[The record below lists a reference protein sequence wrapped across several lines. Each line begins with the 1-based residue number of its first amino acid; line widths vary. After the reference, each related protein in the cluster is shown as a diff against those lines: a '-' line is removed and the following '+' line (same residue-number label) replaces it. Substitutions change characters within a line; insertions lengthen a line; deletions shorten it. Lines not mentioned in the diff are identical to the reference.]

1 MERIKK
7 ALEEAR
13 AAREQALRAEL
24 ERLVQHKSQSDVA
37 LAPSE
42 PRFDPPTERRI
53 REFMPLR
60 GLPADK
66 LQAAIALGQIFG
78 LASGEIVFATGD
90 RHEYSHFLLEGAV
103 QFLDEE
109 RPVRRLD
116 AQDIEALR
124 PLDEPGTQRYTVSA
138 DGPSRI
144 FRVPRALLGAP
155 DDLSATIAPM
165 PPATYADTQS
175 GEELAELVAR
185 IDAERHRAP
194 PPLPAF
200 NALDQT
206 SAQRLEATSYDFDI
220 NGLMSDPPGDVEFE
234 APPQPLPQQHQAQ
247 DLAGRDRLAEA
258 MGILEQ
264 RLRRHIAEV
273 RAQERANYET
283 RMRARLVELKQKAE
297 AELRR
302 KIVKLRT
309 RDKEVMSEREAL
321 LRERYAQLQRIAN
334 RFTHQKAQ
342 IQQAKRDLEEKLR
355 AADTIHRELNEIG
368 QHVSRQLDDLDSVF
382 GSGTGDNREVEQ
394 AV

>member
-24 ERLVQHKSQSDVA
+24 ERLVHDKAQPDAAQAAV
-37 LAPSE
+37 E

-60 GLPADK
+60 GLPTDK

-78 LASGEIVFATGD
+78 LASGEIVFAAGD

-103 QFLDEE
+103 QFLDDE
-109 RPVRRLD
+109 RVMRRLD

-124 PLDEPGTQRYTVSA
+124 PLDEAGTQRWTVA
-138 DGPSRI
+138 AELPSRI

-155 DDLSATIAPM
+155 DDLTATIAPM

-185 IDAERHRAP
+185 IDAERHHSPTLEQTAP
-194 PPLPAF
+194 NP
-200 NALDQT
+200 
-206 SAQRLEATSYDFDI
+206 RLEATSYDFDI
-220 NGLMSDPPGDVEFE
+220 NGLMGDSLIAGLSDVPP
-234 APPQPLPQQHQAQ
+234 PIPLPQQHQAQ
-247 DLAGRDRLAEA
+247 DHAGKDRLAEA
-258 MGILEQ
+258 MLILEQ

-273 RAQERANYET
+273 RAQERASYDT
-283 RMRARLVELKQKAE
+283 RMRARLVELKSKAE

-309 RDKEVMSEREAL
+309 RDKEVMAEREAL

-342 IQQAKRDLEEKLR
+342 IQQAKRDLEDKLR

-382 GSGTGDNREVEQ
+382 GPGPGDPREGEQ
-394 AV
+394 PA

>member
-13 AAREQALRAEL
+13 AAREQALKAEL
-24 ERLVQHKSQSDVA
+24 ERLVQHKTQAEVA
-37 LAPSE
+37 AEGSI

-78 LASGEIVFATGD
+78 LASGEIVFAAGD

-103 QFLDEE
+103 QFLDDE
-109 RPVRRLD
+109 RAVRHLD

-138 DGPSRI
+138 EGPSRI

-165 PPATYADTQS
+165 PPATYADTHS

-194 PPLPAF
+194 PPEQGA
-200 NALDQT
+200 ADQT
-206 SAQRLEATSYDFDI
+206 GAQRLEATSYDFDI
-220 NGLMSDPPGDVEFE
+220 NGLMGEPPADE
-234 APPQPLPQQHQAQ
+234 AYEPPPPLPQQHHAQ
-247 DLAGRDRLAEA
+247 DQAGKDRLAEA

-302 KIVKLRT
+302 KIVKMRT
-309 RDKEVMSEREAL
+309 RDKEVMAEREAL

-342 IQQAKRDLEEKLR
+342 IQQARRELEDKLR

-382 GSGTGDNREVEQ
+382 GSGAGDNRDGEQ